1 MRDDTKKEDDFYD
14 DIPIETLEQRPME
27 MNDSTFRQRNDPS
40 LILQRFKLSLLNAY
54 IDEEETTDP
63 VSGQSRIKKKVK
75 PIPGTKPLMN
85 KQGVEEC
92 VSYLERFVNN
102 HSVQTYYVSKEDF
115 NTDMLYISQDITQHF
130 ILKRKDWGV
139 DISQIDILIG
149 TLVNQ
154 VEIFLRRGI
163 ENKERD
169 GYNVTTRE
177 SNNRSFDDKANRSG
191 VLSRFAKKF
200 FGGS

>member
-1 MRDDTKKEDDFYD
+1 MRDDTMSKDDFYD
-14 DIPIETLEQRPME
+14 DIPIETLEARPME

-54 IDEEETTDP
+54 IDESETTEP
-63 VSGQSRIKKKVK
+63 VTGTTKTIKKVK

-92 VSYLERFVNN
+92 VSYLERFVNS

-115 NTDMLYISQDITQHF
+115 NTDMLYISQDVTQHF
-130 ILKRKDWGV
+130 ILKRKEWGV
-139 DISQIDILIG
+139 DISQIDVLIG

-154 VEIFLRRGI
+154 IEIFLRRGI

-177 SNNRSFDDKANRSG
+177 SNSRSFEDNKSRNG